1 MTVGMMRRLRS
12 SGGMVMLAALLV
24 EQGCWFRK
32 SPPKASIVIPPAPQ
46 AAPPQPMP
54 MPPQLPPTSPKPAEK
69 AGQMPELPP
78 PVAPTAAPKA
88 KPTRRTSPQTP
99 AVTTEPVVEAP
110 AANAPSLTP
119 NPVPSLQ
126 PILGPQEI
134 AERNRRIQQYLEKA
148 RLLVLRAERSNP
160 DAATKQLIGQV
171 RTFLQ
176 QADEARR
183 VDLVRAENLA
193 ERAEV
198 LSRGLI
204 R

>member
-1 MTVGMMRRLRS
+1 MHRWRIKGGTV
-12 SGGMVMLAALLV
+12 LLTSLLL
-24 EQGCWFRK
+24 EQSCLFKK

-54 MPPQLPPTSPKPAEK
+54 MPPQLPPADPKPVDK
-69 AGQMPELPP
+69 AGQVPELPP
-78 PVAPTAAPKA
+78 PVVPSAPVKA
-88 KPTRRTSPQTP
+88 RPARKTSPQTQP
-99 AVTTEPVVEAP
+99 VAAEPVVDP
-110 AANAPSLTP
+110 PVANPPPLTA
-119 NPVPSLQ
+119 NPLPSLQ
-126 PILGPQEI
+126 PILGQQEI

-183 VDLVRAENLA
+183 VDLARAENLA

-198 LSRGLI
+198 LSRGLVQ
-204 R
+204 